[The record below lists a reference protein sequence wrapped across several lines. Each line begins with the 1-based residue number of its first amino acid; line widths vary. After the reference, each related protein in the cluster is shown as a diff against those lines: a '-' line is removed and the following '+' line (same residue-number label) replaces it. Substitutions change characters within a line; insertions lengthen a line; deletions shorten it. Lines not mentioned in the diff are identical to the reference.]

1 MHPYDL
7 FQTGTLAIP
16 SNAKI
21 VILTSNRLRHR
32 RFALKIQQYFPNQA
46 VLWFELG
53 KSTTP
58 SKTPNAQPSKV
69 GLVKKLLK
77 LIAQPSK
84 LKPFLGARKYAKYYA
99 TSDSHV
105 FQKEV
110 RFLERFKQLE
120 PIKISPEELYSEATF
135 EKIKS
140 VGPAILCTL
149 GGPLYK
155 KSLLDLFVT
164 CINQHAGH
172 SPEYKGGHTTDWALY
187 QRNLNLLGS
196 TVHVTDSGADS
207 GAILRRSLTCVFPG
221 DNPATL
227 FYKTVALGTDLMIE
241 VLEDLY
247 AQKDVP
253 LFKQSE
259 NSGKTYLSN
268 DLTDLVK
275 SRIAADFEDG
285 WIDAELKRLKTF

>member
-7 FQTGTLAIP
+7 LQTGTLAIP
-16 SNAKI
+16 NDTKI

-46 VLWFELG
+46 VLWIELG
-53 KSTTP
+53 KSTKP
-58 SKTPNAQPSKV
+58 SKPSAHSSSKV
-69 GLVKKLLK
+69 GMVKKLLK
-77 LIAQPSK
+77 ILVQPNK
-84 LKPFLGARKYAKYYA
+84 LKPFLGARKFAKYYA
-99 TSDSHV
+99 TGDAST
-105 FQKEV
+105 FQREV
-110 RFLERFKQLE
+110 SFLERFKYLE
-120 PIKISPEELYSEATF
+120 PIKISPEDLYSESTF

-196 TVHVTDSGADS
+196 TVHITDSGADS
-207 GAILRRSLTCVFPG
+207 GAILRRSLTCIFPG

-241 VLEDLY
+241 VLEDLF
-247 AQKDVP
+247 AGKDVP

-259 NSGKTYLSN
+259 TSGKTYLSN